1 MEVSPNE
8 EARILWDD
16 VLDLLRNGDFPPAV
30 LAMLESCTPERMGD
44 GEFHI
49 STGTRFVKL
58 KIDENAPAIEECLKK
73 AAFEDLKLVC
83 DLADSKRAPIQTN
96 SVQTGAQIAREQL
109 EQRQEA
115 AAAAPASMPAAPAP
129 RPSAPEK
136 PVPADEN
143 PLIEAIPENDSKLT
157 FDRFVEGDENQIA
170 LQAAKQVA
178 DGANK
183 SYNPLFIYG
192 KSGLGK
198 THLLKAIQN
207 YIVATQPQRLCV
219 YRTGTEF
226 VSDYVQA
233 MTEKDATARSA
244 LERHYHSIDVLIID
258 DIQQMVGREG
268 TINFFF
274 NTFNFLRDHGKQIV
288 LAADRSPMQLGM
300 GTDGLDERVT
310 SRIDSGFT
318 IGIEQPSYELKLKL
332 VKTFYERMRQDALDE
347 HIEDTI
353 GTISD
358 ENLQL
363 MAEKSGTN
371 IRVISGF
378 VQSCLMMAHRKELK
392 GGHLTREDVI
402 TQASLKW
409 PTGQKIVT
417 IEQIQK
423 AVEAYYGV
431 QHTDLIGSKRNKE
444 LREPRHVAIWLSREL
459 TDNTLADIGKKFGG
473 RSHATVMHSLKWV
486 EELRKENRIFLQKVD
501 TLAEEI
507 KG

>member
-1 MEVSPNE
+1 MEVSANE

-16 VLDLLRNGDFPPAV
+16 VLDLLKAKELAPAV
-30 LAMLESCTPERMGD
+30 LAMLKSCTPEQMGE

-49 STGTRFVKL
+49 STTTRFVKL
-58 KIDENAPAIEECLKK
+58 KVDENRPLIEEALKE
-73 AAFEDLKLVC
+73 AAFEDLALVC
-83 DLADSKRAPIQTN
+83 DLGDAKKMPVRTN
-96 SVQTGAQIAREQL
+96 SEVTPEELDGLR
-109 EQRQEA
+109 RQEA
-115 AAAAPASMPAAPAP
+115 APAEEAPAPAAAPAP
-129 RPSAPEK
+129 RAPEPK
-136 PVPADEN
+136 KAAPQEN

-157 FDRFVEGDENQIA
+157 FDRFVEGEENQIA

-178 DGANK
+178 DGENK

-207 YIVATQPQRLCV
+207 YIVQTQPQRLCV

-233 MTEKDATARSA
+233 MTEKDATARGA
-244 LERHYHSIDVLIID
+244 LERHYHAIDVLIID

-274 NTFNFLRDHGKQIV
+274 NTFNYLRDHGKQIV

-332 VKTFYERMRQDALDE
+332 VKTFYERMRQDAIDE
-347 HIEDTI
+347 HIEDAT
-353 GTISD
+353 GRISD

-392 GGHLTREDVI
+392 GEELTRDDVI
-402 TQASLKW
+402 AQASLKW

-423 AVEAYYGV
+423 AVENYYGI

-444 LREPRHVAIWLSREL
+444 LMEPRHVAIWLSREL

-486 EELRKENRIFLQKVD
+486 DAARKENRIFLQKVD
-501 TLAEEI
+501 TISEEI
-507 KG
+507 TD

>member
-1 MEVSPNE
+1 MEVSANE

-16 VLDLLRNGDFPPAV
+16 VLDLLKAKELAPAV
-30 LAMLESCTPERMGD
+30 LAMLKSCTPERMGE

-49 STGTRFVKL
+49 STTTRFVKL
-58 KIDENAPAIEECLKK
+58 KVDENRLLIEEALKE
-73 AAFEDLKLVC
+73 AAFEDLTLVC
-83 DLADSKRAPIQTN
+83 DLGDAKKVAVHTN
-96 SVQTGAQIAREQL
+96 SEVTQEELDGFRRQQEQP
-109 EQRQEA
+109 EEVP
-115 AAAAPASMPAAPAP
+115 APAFAPAAPAP
-129 RPSAPEK
+129 SAPQTK
-136 PVPADEN
+136 ASLPQDN

-157 FDRFVEGDENQIA
+157 FDRFVEGEENQIA

-178 DGANK
+178 DGENK

-207 YIVATQPQRLCV
+207 YIVQTQPQRACV

-244 LERHYHSIDVLIID
+244 LERHYHAIDVLIID

-274 NTFNFLRDHGKQIV
+274 NTFNYLRDHGKQIV

-332 VKTFYERMRQDALDE
+332 VKTFYERMRQDAIDE
-347 HIEDTI
+347 HIEDTT
-353 GTISD
+353 GEISD
-358 ENLQL
+358 ENLEL

-392 GGHLTREDVI
+392 GEELSRDDVI
-402 TQASLKW
+402 AQASLKW

-444 LREPRHVAIWLSREL
+444 LMEPRHVAIWLSREL

-486 EELRKENRIFLQKVD
+486 DALRKENRIFLQKVD
-501 TLAEEI
+501 TISEEI
-507 KG
+507 TE

>member
-1 MEVSPNE
+1 MGVSANE

-16 VLDLLRNGDFPPAV
+16 VLDLLRGDDLAPAV
-30 LAMLESCTPERMGD
+30 LAMLESCTPERMGA

-49 STGTRFVKL
+49 ATSTRFVKL
-58 KIDENAPAIEECLKK
+58 KVDENRTPIESALKQ

-83 DLADSKRAPIQTN
+83 DLSDGKKAAVQTN
-96 SVQTGAQIAREQL
+96 SEVTREEL
-109 EQRQEA
+109 ADWSRATEPAPAPA
-115 AAAAPASMPAAPAP
+115 APSAPAAAPVVPTRPAAPAP
-129 RPSAPEK
+129 A
-136 PVPADEN
+136 AAN

-157 FDRFVEGDENQIA
+157 FDRFVEGEENQIA

-178 DGANK
+178 DGENK

-233 MTEKDATARSA
+233 MTEKDATARGA

-274 NTFNFLRDHGKQIV
+274 NTFNYLRDHGKQIV

-332 VKTFYERMRQDALDE
+332 VKTFYERMRQDAEAE

-378 VQSCLMMAHRKELK
+378 VQSCLMMAHRREMH
-392 GGHLTREDVI
+392 GERLTRDDVI
-402 TQASLKW
+402 SQASLKW

-444 LREPRHVAIWLSREL
+444 LMEPRHVAIWLSREL

-486 EELRKENRIFLQKVD
+486 EDARKENRIFLQKVD
-501 TLAEEI
+501 TIAEEI
-507 KG
+507 RD